1 MFKDYNKKSNLLYFN
16 QAIIHFDYIKK
27 NFNRIIQIFK
37 MIVIAI
43 IHIHSFKIIKYFDF
57 FINSNII
64 INLNII
70 IDFNIIVDF
79 VKD

>member
-1 MFKDYNKKSNLLYFN
+1 
-16 QAIIHFDYIKK
+16 
-27 NFNRIIQIFK
+27 